1 MENCTATLKLY
12 LTFFVSALTLDYLHY
27 LVYALC
33 IAKGIGSAISYIR
46 AEYPDTAHNHGKMA
60 CFGEI
65 MHGDVCAL
73 SNSFQPRIFPGGPR
87 DYSNSFEAEAWEKGW
102 I

>member
-1 MENCTATLKLY
+1 
-12 LTFFVSALTLDYLHY
+12 
-27 LVYALC
+27 
-33 IAKGIGSAISYIR
+33 
-46 AEYPDTAHNHGKMA
+46 MA

-87 DYSNSFEAEAWEKGW
+87 DYSNSFEAEAWENGW
-102 I
+102 IWQSLMFFIEMRLSRLCMMFLESTYYGKYEHIA